1 MSFWCHRFDQNTNK
15 NIVRISAL
23 KVFIASLGLPV
34 GFFIMILLTKS
45 PGSPSIWKKA
55 ISILVGNL
63 NSGRSYFITA
73 VLFHWLKLK
82 PDRPD
87 PTLLTYQPPYQG
99 GRIEHAIPNEEFGM
113 PTFYHQSDIFFDWT
127 NAKRA
132 TTFIMRKIIATSKPW
147 KEKGEETT

>member
-1 MSFWCHRFDQNTNK
+1 MVSSFWPKHQQKYCKDFYPESFYSFLGVWLDFLSRNYW
-15 NIVRISAL
+15 
-23 KVFIASLGLPV
+23 SLLDHDP
-34 GFFIMILLTKS
+34 MT
-45 PGSPSIWKKA
+45 SIWKKA

-63 NSGRSYFITA
+63 NSGRCYLITA

-147 KEKGEETT
+147 KEKGEEIT